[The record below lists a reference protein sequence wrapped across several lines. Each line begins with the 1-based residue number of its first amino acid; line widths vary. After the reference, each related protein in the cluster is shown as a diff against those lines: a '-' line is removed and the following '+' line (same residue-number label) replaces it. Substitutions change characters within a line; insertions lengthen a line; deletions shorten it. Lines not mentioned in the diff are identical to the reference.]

1 MSYFS
6 EGEGVLGLT
15 PALNEKQVKYLQAF
29 IKTRH
34 CKRDE
39 DKCQNMPDVLR
50 ETLNLP
56 VGKDGQFSVYSADFN
71 YIESVE
77 DEAVLDYNSKA
88 YSCPELWCGWDIS
101 DAGQELSWY
110 GGELS
115 RMPVEWIE
123 YLKKNFLD
131 KWSVEISNEVKWK
144 GLNKNDKGVIKF
156 KNNMLVVE

>member
-6 EGEGVLGLT
+6 EGEGALGLT
-15 PALNEKQVKYLQAF
+15 PALNEKQIKYLQAF

-34 CKRDE
+34 CKRYE
-39 DKCQNMPDVLR
+39 DKCQNMSDVLR
-50 ETLNLP
+50 ENVNLP

-71 YIESVE
+71 YIDSVE
-77 DEAVLDYNSKA
+77 DKAVSDYNLKA
-88 YSCPELWCGWDIS
+88 YDCPELWCGWDIA
-101 DAGQELSWY
+101 DNGKELSWY

-131 KWSVEISNEVKWK
+131 KWNIEISSKVKWK
-144 GLNKNDKGVIKF
+144 GLNRNDKGVIKF
-156 KNNMLVVE
+156 VNNMLVVE